1 MKKYRLQ
8 AIICASMMV
17 LSMTGCGQQDAGGN
31 SEDGVGQAV
40 EQTVEQ
46 QSEAVQSE
54 AVKETEAETQAA
66 QPAGALTEEDFVV
79 DINGVAVKLGD
90 DMSSLEPNLGEPDSY
105 ETAKSCMGAGED
117 KVYEYGGITIYTYP
131 IDGVDIVSAI
141 EFAGEEVLP
150 AGIGVGSTRDEVI
163 AAYGSDCEE
172 DEYSMTYE
180 LGDKTLG
187 IELDGDSV
195 SFIEIYGE

>member
-1 MKKYRLQ
+1 MKRKKLQ
-8 AIICASMMV
+8 ALVCVAILVVGLTACGKQEAD
-17 LSMTGCGQQDAGGN
+17 TG
-31 SEDGVGQAV
+31 SEDKAGQIV

-46 QSEAVQSE
+46 QNEAAQSE
-54 AVKETEAETQAA
+54 AVKETVVETQAA
-66 QPAGALTEEDFVV
+66 LPAGTLTEEDFVIA
-79 DINGVAVKLGD
+79 INGAAVKLGD
-90 DMSSLEPNLGEPDSY
+90 DMSILEPSLGEPDSY

-141 EFAGEEVLP
+141 EFAGEETLS

-195 SFIEIYGE
+195 SFIEIYGQ

>member
-1 MKKYRLQ
+1 MRRIKYLLG
-8 AIICASMMV
+8 ITVLVAS
-17 LSMTGCGQQDAGGN
+17 LTACGQENTANDQGKPV
-31 SEDGVGQAV
+31 EQIP
-40 EQTVEQ
+40 EQTVE
-46 QSEAVQSE
+46 VQSE
-54 AVKETEAETQAA
+54 TTPVTVAETQP
-66 QPAGALTEEDFVV
+66 QDEGSSLTEEDFVV

-90 DMSSLEPNLGEPDSY
+90 DMSTLESSLGEPDSY

-117 KVYEYGGITIYTYP
+117 KVYEFGGITIYTYP
-131 IDGVDIVSAI
+131 IDGVDVVSAI
-141 EFAGEEVLP
+141 EFTGEETLA
-150 AGIGVGSTRDEVI
+150 AGIGVGSTKDEVLT
-163 AAYGSDCEE
+163 AYGSDCEQ